1 MKRNGLSAAGLL
13 AALAL
18 LALAPPPGRAQAVA
32 SAYQAFSD
40 ILNPDPNSGLTT
52 FRSLLVPMGGL
63 AEGMG
68 TAYTAVARD
77 SSYFESNPAASS
89 CLDYTELA
97 VFHNNWIADSKIE
110 GAVYTIRYKGLGFGV
125 GGKWLYLPFTA
136 YDDFGER
143 SGSGYYSEAMAG
155 FNVSY
160 NLFPGYYFN
169 GIAVGATGKLAYR
182 SIPAVEDESIT
193 ETNNALAVMVDL
205 GMLTRFNFVKL
216 YHARAKNASLGLA
229 LKNFGPPVLGDP
241 LPTAATFG
249 MAYSPLRPVL
259 ISLDLTKPINL
270 LEPESSEG
278 LYAAAGTLVQ
288 ITDFFQFQGGLLVKG
303 GNPRLSVGTAFTIE
317 TIRLN
322 VNYTLDLTTQ
332 LTPLNRISIQA
343 AFSLGDLGRA
353 ELAKRVDILYLS
365 GLEAEASGDIA
376 KAMADWTEALRLDP
390 TFDPARDSLKTAL
403 GTVELQQTMESLQR
417 LEP

>member
-1 MKRNGLSAAGLL
+1 MKRTWLFAARILAAVAVLSLSAPLAG
-13 AALAL
+13 
-18 LALAPPPGRAQAVA
+18 AQVLA
-32 SAYQAFSD
+32 SAYQAFSS
-40 ILNPDPNSGLTT
+40 ILNPDANSGETT

-68 TAYTAVARD
+68 TAYTAVAKD

-97 VFHNNWIADSKIE
+97 IFHNNWIADSKIE
-110 GAVYTIRYKGLGFGV
+110 GAVYTIRYKGLGFGIA
-125 GGKWLYLPFTA
+125 GKWLYLPFTA
-136 YDDFGER
+136 YDDFGDR

-169 GIAVGATGKLAYR
+169 GIAVGATGKIVYR
-182 SIPAVEDESIT
+182 SIPSVDDESIT
-193 ETNNALAVMVDL
+193 ATNNAMGVMLDSGL
-205 GMLTRFNFVKL
+205 LTRFNFVKL
-216 YHARAKNASLGLA
+216 YHSRAKNTSIGLA
-229 LKNFGPPVLGDP
+229 LKNLGPPVLGDP
-241 LPTAATFG
+241 LPTVATFG
-249 MAYSPLRPVL
+249 AAYSPLRPL
-259 ISLDLTKPINL
+259 TISLDVSKPINL
-270 LEPESSEG
+270 VSPDESEG
-278 LYAAAGTLVQ
+278 LYGAVGALMQV
-288 ITDFFQFQGGLLVKG
+288 TDFFQFQGGLLVKG
-303 GNPRLSVGTAFTIE
+303 GNPRISVGSSFTIE
-317 TIRLN
+317 SIRLN

-353 ELAKRVDILYLS
+353 ELAKKVDNLYLS
-365 GLEAEASGDIA
+365 GLEAEARGDIDA
-376 KAMADWTEALRLDP
+376 AIADWTEALKLDP
-390 TFDPARDSLKTAL
+390 TFDPARESLKTAQ

>member
-18 LALAPPPGRAQAVA
+18 LAIAPHPGRAQAVA

-155 FNVSY
+155 FNLSY

-193 ETNNALAVMVDL
+193 ETNNALRPWSTW
-205 GMLTRFNFVKL
+205 GCSP
-216 YHARAKNASLGLA
+216 ASTSSSSTTP
-229 LKNFGPPVLGDP
+229 GPRTPP
-241 LPTAATFG
+241 WASPSRTSAPPSSAIPCPPRPPSAWPTPPSG
-249 MAYSPLRPVL
+249 P
-259 ISLDLTKPINL
+259 
-270 LEPESSEG
+270 SS
-278 LYAAAGTLVQ
+278 YPST
-288 ITDFFQFQGGLLVKG
+288 
-303 GNPRLSVGTAFTIE
+303 
-317 TIRLN
+317 
-322 VNYTLDLTTQ
+322 
-332 LTPLNRISIQA
+332 
-343 AFSLGDLGRA
+343 
-353 ELAKRVDILYLS
+353 
-365 GLEAEASGDIA
+365 
-376 KAMADWTEALRLDP
+376 
-390 TFDPARDSLKTAL
+390 
-403 GTVELQQTMESLQR
+403 
-417 LEP
+417 